1 MSGGE
6 GPSSEFKPPEHTQP
20 GWEGYR
26 AAGEQLASRPYQQ
39 YQGMRVAPMNDTQMT
54 AGQLLR
60 DKMMYSDPQ
69 TQAARASLM
78 SISQG
83 GGQNPFMDNAY
94 TDRMISDTAGNMAS
108 AHATGTAAQNDALAA
123 RSGAYG
129 GSAHTQKQSMDAQGL
144 AQAVGQM
151 GTATRQQD
159 ITRKGNLWN
168 TGIDQAMQASGMA
181 LPFAQNDLTEIMAGM
196 GFGDKERGYMGELLG
211 EGVNEFNRQQNHPI
225 QNLDLLGNVLGR
237 ASTGYGMNTQ
247 PGQSGGMNA
256 AGGLLGLLG
265 MLGQQ

>member
-1 MSGGE
+1 MGKGDSV
-6 GPSSEFKPPEHTQP
+6 SNEFTPPEHTKP

-39 YQGMRVAPMNDTQMT
+39 YMGMRKAPMNDRQMT
-54 AGQLLR
+54 VGQL
-60 DKMMYSDPQ
+60 Q
-69 TQAARASLM
+69 TDAALYGRPDMNAARGTLM
-78 SISQG
+78 SIATG
-83 GGQNPFMDNAY
+83 GGQNPFMDNKY
-94 TDRMISDTAGNMAS
+94 TNQMIQDTAGNMAS

-168 TGIDQAMQASGMA
+168 TGIDQAMQASMGS
-181 LPFAQNDLTEIMAGM
+181 LPFAQQDHMDWNAM
-196 GFGDKERGYMGELLG
+196 GGFADKEQTYLQGLLD
-211 EGVNEFNRQQNHPI
+211 EGVNEFNRQQNHPL
-225 QNLDLLGNVLGR
+225 QQMDFLGNVLGR
-237 ASTGYGMNTQ
+237 ASTGFGTQ
-247 PGQSGGMNA
+247 SGSGQSGGMNV
-256 AGGLLGLLG
+256 AGGLLGALAA
-265 MLGQQ
+265 MFA